1 MEHQT
6 FHYNTLDALQQEMN
20 TVGVSLPLSTELERL
35 QKPLTVQG
43 KRFANSMAIQPM
55 EGCDGTRDGRP
66 DTLTER
72 RYERFAKSGVGL
84 IWVEAVAVVQ
94 EGRANPRQ
102 LFMNEKTLDSFKRL
116 VQMIKETCLQEH
128 GFEPVVIMQATHSG
142 RYSKPNG
149 KLEPIIAY
157 QNPIFEKDTPISP
170 ERIITDDALMRL
182 EERFGSAAKEA
193 EMAGFDGIDIKCCH
207 RYLNNELL
215 SAFNRPGAFGGSFE
229 NRTRLLRN
237 GIQNAQ
243 AATRDAFMVTSRLNV
258 YDGFPYPYGF
268 GVSPDG
274 GVEPDLTEGIRLAK
288 LLQEEAGLSL
298 LDITIGN
305 PYVNPHVNRPFDGGP
320 YVPQEHPLEGVARM
334 VRCVGEIQ
342 KACPKLAIVSSGNS
356 YLRQFAPMLAA
367 GMLEEGLCAIA
378 GFGREACAYPDF
390 YRDIVNSG
398 AMDPAKCCIT
408 CGKCSELMRA
418 GTVAGCVIRDKD
430 VYLPIYRRDVLKK

>member
-149 KLEPIIAY
+149 KPEPIIAY
-157 QNPIFEKDTPISP
+157 QNPIFEKDTPIS
-170 ERIITDDALMRL
+170 
-182 EERFGSAAKEA
+182 
-193 EMAGFDGIDIKCCH
+193 
-207 RYLNNELL
+207 
-215 SAFNRPGAFGGSFE
+215 
-229 NRTRLLRN
+229 
-237 GIQNAQ
+237 
-243 AATRDAFMVTSRLNV
+243 
-258 YDGFPYPYGF
+258 
-268 GVSPDG
+268 
-274 GVEPDLTEGIRLAK
+274 
-288 LLQEEAGLSL
+288 
-298 LDITIGN
+298 
-305 PYVNPHVNRPFDGGP
+305 
-320 YVPQEHPLEGVARM
+320 
-334 VRCVGEIQ
+334 
-342 KACPKLAIVSSGNS
+342 
-356 YLRQFAPMLAA
+356 
-367 GMLEEGLCAIA
+367 
-378 GFGREACAYPDF
+378 
-390 YRDIVNSG
+390 
-398 AMDPAKCCIT
+398 
-408 CGKCSELMRA
+408 
-418 GTVAGCVIRDKD
+418 
-430 VYLPIYRRDVLKK
+430 